1 MAGDFHDV
9 PRCISSPEVM
19 SPNAPSHHS
28 ATLVASAQH
37 QQNPPVSGQDRGAEQ
52 NDVVMSGADF
62 LVRQMNEIRT
72 ANGDVIRM
80 MRQLEGNHWDMVAMT
95 SIEQVHQN
103 LEGSAEK
110 RSAERTCLRQA

>member
-1 MAGDFHDV
+1 MLCCWVSLTKSA
-9 PRCISSPEVM
+9 SQSPPE
-19 SPNAPSHHS
+19 
-28 ATLVASAQH
+28 H
-37 QQNPPVSGQDRGAEQ
+37 QQNPPVSGQDRGAEL

-103 LEGSAEK
+103 LEGSAKK